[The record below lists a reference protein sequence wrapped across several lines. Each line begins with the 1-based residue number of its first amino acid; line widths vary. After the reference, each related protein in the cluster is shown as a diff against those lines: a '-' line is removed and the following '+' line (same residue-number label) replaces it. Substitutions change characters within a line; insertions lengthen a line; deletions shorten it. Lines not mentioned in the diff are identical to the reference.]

1 MEQRKKKILSTSR
14 RIRGKRLERDICYRT
29 RNLFA
34 RSLFIYFF
42 ADAQHLIKTARNCLY
57 HLGSGRRTR
66 YMWNDG
72 KYLLW
77 QHIVQVYQDELENGL
92 KILPK
97 LTRDHV
103 YPTPFSVMTVK
114 YAVQIL
120 SKAMSVALL
129 HLKRL
134 RVQPLL
140 NIMK

>member
-1 MEQRKKKILSTSR
+1 MEQREKKILSTSR

-114 YAVQIL
+114 YTLQII
-120 SKAMSVALL
+120 K
-129 HLKRL
+129 
-134 RVQPLL
+134 
-140 NIMK
+140 